1 MLVSSAYELNDKNRI
16 ELLRK
21 YLDHYPDTPYANR
34 IYSLLASC
42 YFYEGK
48 IRWGYGTLQLYR
60 PRFAKQWGTGRP
72 QPRSPSLLM
81 TQIATITSTI
91 PTSWN
96 SVGISPKNR
105 ILAVTGI
112 TIPSFANADDR
123 TAPFSRMH
131 FCIRTRFPVNK
142 NPFTIPVRT
151 AVRHACRKDIFIW
164 KQNKRHHQAGHI
176 ISNQNPISV
185 IAERLTDPTAPA
197 PGTRWKDRKNQIN
210 HTYL

>member
-1 MLVSSAYELNDKNRI
+1 MKAHKYAEPI
-16 ELLRK
+16 LR
-21 YLDHYPDTPYANR
+21 L
-34 IYSLLASC
+34 
-42 YFYEGK
+42 
-48 IRWGYGTLQLYR
+48 
-60 PRFAKQWGTGRP
+60 RP

-151 AVRHACRKDIFIW
+151 AVRLPAAKIFLSGSRI
-164 KQNKRHHQAGHI
+164 NA
-176 ISNQNPISV
+176 
-185 IAERLTDPTAPA
+185 T
-197 PGTRWKDRKNQIN
+197 TRQV
-210 HTYL
+210 T